1 MNTYTHITIDD
12 KKVLVYERM
21 KNNENALYHLNI
33 GLIES
38 NTNGATSDEVDQ
50 INEGIARAQ
59 ANMITLSNILDNL
72 NNNIDLVWPYM
83 LWYQR
88 RNKMTTLTNEE
99 KAAIVNQHIKNLEY
113 SKFNLELSLVEE
125 NAVASSDSI
134 VSLES
139 QLAELNLKKTALLE
153 ELAKVD

>member
-1 MNTYTHITIDD
+1 MTY
-12 KKVLVYERM
+12 V
-21 KNNENALYHLNI
+21 
-33 GLIES
+33 
-38 NTNGATSDEVDQ
+38 
-50 INEGIARAQ
+50 
-59 ANMITLSNILDNL
+59 
-72 NNNIDLVWPYM
+72 
-83 LWYQR
+83 
-88 RNKMTTLTNEE
+88 LTNEE

-125 NAVASSDSI
+125 NAATSSDSI

>member
-1 MNTYTHITIDD
+1 
-12 KKVLVYERM
+12 
-21 KNNENALYHLNI
+21 
-33 GLIES
+33 
-38 NTNGATSDEVDQ
+38 
-50 INEGIARAQ
+50 
-59 ANMITLSNILDNL
+59 
-72 NNNIDLVWPYM
+72 
-83 LWYQR
+83 
-88 RNKMTTLTNEE
+88 MTTLTNEE
-99 KAAIVNQHIKNLEY
+99 KADIVNQHIKNLEY

>member
-1 MNTYTHITIDD
+1 
-12 KKVLVYERM
+12 
-21 KNNENALYHLNI
+21 
-33 GLIES
+33 
-38 NTNGATSDEVDQ
+38 
-50 INEGIARAQ
+50 
-59 ANMITLSNILDNL
+59 
-72 NNNIDLVWPYM
+72 
-83 LWYQR
+83 
-88 RNKMTTLTNEE
+88 MTTLTNEE